1 MGVTVNTLVQK
12 GESYLQYVQDS
23 SNRGLIGRKRRW
35 KRLKK
40 QLSSN
45 DFFLYHLQEITFER
59 KAPRRE
65 ALENVLGAFRGMKGI
80 SYIYIILGSPD
91 KVDFYMGVV
100 KDFSY
105 KGANEIDLYDVADT
119 ILEPSI
125 LGNFRGSKVEEVSN
139 NEKKSIIERL
149 RYAKYSGIV
158 EGVPSIDKQT
168 ESSEIEQFQ
177 GVDRLIDI
185 MFGTSFGFVV
195 IAQPYT
201 DAEIEEVEEQ
211 LMLSYETLTAVA
223 NYRIQ
228 TSQGSAF
235 NEMKGIVESNTS
247 QTSYSTQT
255 TKSFSDSHNLV
266 ESEDERA
273 DNSSQNQT
281 VAGDSCTSGTSRQD
295 SGNKSV
301 NKSSGSSSDSRSD
314 GEQHQKSIQESQNSQ
329 YSYSETQS
337 SNTSRGVS
345 ESKSKQYNM
354 STSESTKDNSS
365 QMIGK
370 NETLNTNQT
379 ESVNEMTTREVQQ
392 GRKHATEWLQYIDKT
407 LLPRLDNGWGKGLF
421 LSCVYVFADT
431 DRTTLHRLG
440 KSAVSIFSGTQG
452 NRAQLRFN
460 ELSGKADEA
469 RCLRYLQCL
478 QIPEAIQDD
487 ANDAWK
493 VTAFSRHEKRD
504 TEYCGNWMSVDELG
518 ILAGLPRKEVVGLT
532 LNEEVEFGLNVK
544 INCQEGDKIHLGSL
558 IQAGRELKNTTI
570 CLDKKNLDKH
580 TFVAGVTG
588 SGKTTTCQ
596 NILLDANLPFL
607 VVEPA
612 KTEYRILTKHCSD
625 ILYFTLGKQNVAP
638 FYLNPFEIFPGEA
651 ITSRV
656 DMLKATMEASFDME
670 AAIPQILES
679 AMYLAYEN
687 KGWNI
692 YNNTWNGKDEHD
704 IDGPFADGV
713 YAFPMLSDY
722 LKAIDEVVSKQ
733 GFDERLK
740 NDYLGSIRARLEG
753 LMVGAKG
760 LMLNTPRSINFKD
773 LVNRKVVL
781 ELEEI
786 RSGTEKSLIMGLI
799 LTNLVEAVK
808 SRHRE
813 DIHFQHITLVEEAHR
828 LFSKYM
834 PGDSLNKKHGVEV
847 FTDMLAEVRKYGE
860 SLIIA
865 DQIPEKMTPEILKN
879 TNTKIVHKLFDKD
892 DKEVIGN
899 TMMLSD
905 EQKGFLANLVPG
917 RAIVFSQGFRKAVQV
932 QVAQKQSTIGYEEID
947 EAQIREIAMDYYVN
961 LAATGVLR
969 GLDWYPDEITVSL
982 VDKYTKAL
990 GYQEGLKK
998 FKELLKKTSDTGIDK
1013 VYTLIHR
1020 EFNTVRSLLGESGT
1034 MVWLYAHCFGEYNQE
1049 RFDDLE
1055 KLVKTTL
1062 FASPEDAESVPAGGI
1077 SHEEFLDQVYDFSLR
1092 YLADEAVL
1100 V

>member
-1 MGVTVNTLVQK
+1 MESTVSDLIQQ

-23 SNRGLIGRKRRW
+23 SNRGLIGRKRDW
-35 KRLKK
+35 KSVKK
-40 QLSSN
+40 QLASN

-65 ALENVLGAFRGMKGI
+65 ALENVLGVFRGMKGF

-91 KVDFYMGVV
+91 KVDFYMGVA

-105 KGANEIDLYDVADT
+105 EDENEIDLYDIADT

-139 NEKKSIIERL
+139 REKKLIIQRL
-149 RYAKYSGIV
+149 RDAKYSGII

-185 MFGTSFGFVV
+185 MFGSYFGFVV
-195 IAQPYT
+195 IAEPYT
-201 DAEIEEVEEQ
+201 DAEIEKVEKD
-211 LMLSYETLTAVA
+211 LICSYETLSAVA
-223 NYRIQ
+223 NYKIQ
-228 TSQGSAF
+228 VSEGRGS
-235 NEMKGIVESNTS
+235 NEVDGIVVSEIEQRSS
-247 QTSYSTQT
+247 STQESEST
-255 TKSFSDSHNLV
+255 SDSHTLV
-266 ESEDERA
+266 ESEDERS
-273 DNSSQNQT
+273 DNSFQKQNTSGKSSTVGTSQQESANKSDNQT
-281 VAGDSCTSGTSRQD
+281 
-295 SGNKSV
+295 
-301 NKSSGSSSDSRSD
+301 SGSSSNSTSSSD
-314 GEQHQKSIQESQNSQ
+314 QRHKTIQESINNQ
-329 YSYSETQS
+329 YNCSETQS
-337 SNTSRGVS
+337 ENTSKGFSETKTQQYNIANS
-345 ESKSKQYNM
+345 ESKTQSSSSMSGTNKTKNSNTTKSSNNM
-354 STSESTKDNSS
+354 
-365 QMIGK
+365 
-370 NETLNTNQT
+370 TLK
-379 ESVNEMTTREVQQ
+379 EVQQ
-392 GRKHATEWLQYIDKT
+392 GRKYATEWLQYIDKV
-407 LLPRLDNGWGKGLF
+407 LLPRLDNGWGKGLY
-421 LSCVYVFADT
+421 LSCVYVFADN
-431 DRTTLHRLG
+431 DRTALHRLG
-440 KSAVSIFSGTQG
+440 RNAVSIFSGTQG

-460 ELSGKADEA
+460 ELSGEEEKAK
-469 RCLRYLQCL
+469 CLDFLRCL
-478 QIPEAIQDD
+478 QIPQTIQDN

-493 VTAFSRHEKRD
+493 ATAFSRREKID
-504 TEYCGNWMSVDELG
+504 TKYCGNWMSVDELG
-518 ILAGLPRKEVVGLT
+518 ILAGLPRKEVAGLT

-544 INCQEGDKIHLGSL
+544 INCKEANKIHLGTL
-558 IQAGRELKNTTI
+558 IQGGRELENTTI

-612 KTEYRILTKHCSD
+612 KTEYRILTKHCSE
-625 ILYFTLGKQNVAP
+625 ILYFTLGKQNIAP

-679 AMYLAYEN
+679 AMYLAYQK

-704 IDGPFADGV
+704 EDGPFASDV

-722 LKAIDEVVSKQ
+722 LKAIDEVVKKQ

-760 LMLNTPRSINFKD
+760 LMLNTPRSIDFKE
-773 LVNRKVVL
+773 LVTRKVVI

-786 RSGTEKSLIMGLI
+786 RSSAEKSLIMGLL

-808 SRHRE
+808 AQHRE
-813 DIHFQHITLVEEAHR
+813 NINFQHITLVEEAHR

-860 SLIIA
+860 CLIIA

-905 EQKGFLANLVPG
+905 EQKRFLANLVPG
-917 RAIVFSQGFRKAVQV
+917 RAIVFSQGFKKAIQV
-932 QVAQKQSTIGYEEID
+932 QVAQKQSTTGYEEID
-947 EAQIREIAMDYYVN
+947 EKQIREIALDYYTDV
-961 LAATGVLR
+961 AQSGVLR
-969 GLDWYPDEITVSL
+969 GLNWYMGEITPAFVG
-982 VDKYTKAL
+982 KYIKAL
-990 GYQEGLKK
+990 SYQDGISQFKRFLKYPCCDINQWLPVVQRD
-998 FKELLKKTSDTGIDK
+998 F
-1013 VYTLIHR
+1013 H
-1020 EFNTVRSLLGESGT
+1020 TVHSLLGEEGT
-1034 MVWLYAHCFGEYNQE
+1034 AVWVYVHCFSDYNQE
-1049 RFDDLE
+1049 RFDE
-1055 KLVKTTL
+1055 IKKLVCLILLLSSENIK
-1062 FASPEDAESVPAGGI
+1062 SEDNSEGSNLRDEIEMIADRLLAYTSV
-1077 SHEEFLDQVYDFSLR
+1077 LL
-1092 YLADEAVL
+1092 
-1100 V
+1100 